1 MSTNPNNL
9 QSTANQ
15 MKRNNADLTGDNA
28 ATPATTG
35 LNPSIPPLPSTTP
48 IPPSVTQSSA
58 TTTSQTQTPI
68 VPIPSRPKNPAAA
81 KAPTSSTSQQTT
93 TKPANQ
99 PSTIPK
105 HSLSLDEVAANVE
118 KQRQAAKQSKE
129 IAAILGAK
137 TTTKAARK
145 READRDEETAL
156 ILEKAFAADAEGDKI
171 RADMFYKIYTKLVTS
186 NEPPPTPQ
194 EQEEQRLQAEAR
206 IGKKNTVE
214 GGTNFNWG
222 DANSHDDVGF
232 TPYFDKNILELKG
245 PLPLTIFN
253 KAWQDAALIYHAEK
267 RPKTDDNSTEKGL
280 RYTGLPYPSEWCM
293 SYSDWSLNYAEFTT
307 TMRDVYKYETLGEWI
322 VLHKANADKILRKD
336 GFMVALRYDI
346 RIRANAFAHRVVK
359 NGVKSFSDIS
369 IFRQEVYDTAYAEAR
384 RYDELVFREVN
395 PYAIG
400 GVRAS
405 WDPHTGSRSTTKSTS
420 SNPTPNHH
428 TKNANPPAQSGSQGP
443 SHLPAKPRESR
454 RGSGYQGK
462 NYNPN
467 HSSSQSHSSGRYHNN
482 EKDGR

>member
-9 QSTANQ
+9 QSATNQ
-15 MKRNNADLTGDNA
+15 MRRNNADLNGDNA
-28 ATPATTG
+28 EIPSVG
-35 LNPSIPPLPSTTP
+35 NPTQSNPTLPSTNPTTSTPPTLIQSTAPANSQTPTPIIP
-48 IPPSVTQSSA
+48 IPPK
-58 TTTSQTQTPI
+58 
-68 VPIPSRPKNPAAA
+68 PKNAPAA
-81 KAPTSSTSQQTT
+81 KAPTGSASQAAA
-93 TKPANQ
+93 TKSASQ
-99 PSTIPK
+99 PSANPK
-105 HSLSLDEVAANVE
+105 HPLSLDVVATSAE
-118 KQRQAAKQSKE
+118 KHRQSAKQSKE
-129 IAAILGAK
+129 IAEILGAK
-137 TTTKAARK
+137 TKTTVDVDKAYAERTTAARASRK
-145 READRDEETAL
+145 REAERDEETAL

-171 RADMFYKIYTKLVTS
+171 RADMFYKIYAKMVTS

-206 IGKKNTVE
+206 IGKKNTIA

-222 DANSHDDVGF
+222 DTNSHDDVGF
-232 TPYFDKNILELKG
+232 TPYFDKKILELKG

-253 KAWQDAALIYHAEK
+253 KAWQDAALTYHAEK

-293 SYSDWSLNYAEFTT
+293 SYT
-307 TMRDVYKYETLGEWI
+307 
-322 VLHKANADKILRKD
+322 NADKILRKD

-384 RYDELVFREVN
+384 RYDELIFREVN

-405 WDPHTGSRSTTKSTS
+405 WDPHTGTKATTKAGANAQVT
-420 SNPTPNHH
+420 NHH
-428 TKNANPPAQSGSQGP
+428 AKAANPPAQSGSHGP
-443 SHLPAKPRESR
+443 SHLPSKPRESR

-467 HSSSQSHSSGRYHNN
+467 HSSGQAHTSGRYHNG
-482 EKDGR
+482 EKDGRSALVVKSIVPLP